1 MQDRPFPFSSRV
13 DSMAGVLTVPDE
25 HAFAAI
31 VESHRDEL
39 DRHCARLLRSPADA
53 EDALQETFLRAWRSL
68 HTCRA
73 SPRPWLYRIAT
84 NVCFDLLAARRTA
97 PMTVA
102 RVPEAVAPSEL
113 QPDAVVIAGETVEL
127 ALLTALRHLPARQH
141 ACLVMRDVLR
151 WSAKDTA
158 STLSL
163 SVAAANSAV
172 QRARGG
178 LREHLAADRL
188 DWARAT

>member
-1 MQDRPFPFSSRV
+1 MQDRPFPFGLPV
-13 DSMAGVLTVPDE
+13 ASMAAVLTVPNE

-68 HTCRA
+68 HTCHS
-73 SPRPWLYRIAT
+73 SPRPWLYRIAS

-97 PMTVA
+97 PVTVES
-102 RVPEAVAPSEL
+102 VPEAVAPSEHE
-113 QPDAVVIAGETVEL
+113 PDAVVIAAETVEL
-127 ALLTALRHLPARQH
+127 ALLTAVRHLPARQH

-158 STLSL
+158 TTLSL

-178 LREHLAADRL
+178 LREHLAEDRL
-188 DWARAT
+188 DWARCP

>member
-1 MQDRPFPFSSRV
+1 MQDRPFPFAVS
-13 DSMAGVLTVPDE
+13 DASMAAVLTAPEE
-25 HAFAAI
+25 HAFAVI

-53 EDALQETFLRAWRSL
+53 EDALQETFLRAWRAL
-68 HTCRA
+68 HTCRS

-97 PMTVA
+97 PVTVTVE
-102 RVPEAVAPSEL
+102 RVPEAVAPSEQ

-127 ALLTALRHLPARQH
+127 ALLTAVRHLPARQH

-151 WSAKDTA
+151 WSAADTA
-158 STLSL
+158 ATLSL
-163 SVAAANSAV
+163 
-172 QRARGG
+172 
-178 LREHLAADRL
+178 
-188 DWARAT
+188 

>member
-1 MQDRPFPFSSRV
+1 MQDRPFRFPV
-13 DSMAGVLTVPDE
+13 PVASMAAVLTVPDE

-68 HTCRA
+68 HRCCS

-84 NVCFDLLAARRTA
+84 NVCFDVLAARRTA
-97 PMTVA
+97 PVTVE

-127 ALLTALRHLPARQH
+127 ALLTAVRHLPARQH

-151 WSAKDTA
+151 WSARTP
-158 STLSL
+158 
-163 SVAAANSAV
+163 
-172 QRARGG
+172 RPRC
-178 LREHLAADRL
+178 R
-188 DWARAT
+188 

>member
-1 MQDRPFPFSSRV
+1 MQDRPFPFAMPV
-13 DSMAGVLTVPDE
+13 DSMAAVLTVPDD

-31 VESHRDEL
+31 VERHRDEL

-53 EDALQETFLRAWRSL
+53 EDALQETFLRAWRAL
-68 HTCRA
+68 HTCRS

-97 PMTVA
+97 PLTVE
-102 RVPEAVAPSEL
+102 RVPEAVAPSEQ
-113 QPDAVVIAGETVEL
+113 QPDAVVIAGETIEL
-127 ALLTALRHLPARQH
+127 ALLTAVRHLPARQH

-151 WSAKDTA
+151 WSAADTA
-158 STLSL
+158 TTLSL

-188 DWARAT
+188 DWARST

>member
-1 MQDRPFPFSSRV
+1 MQDRPFPFAAS
-13 DSMAGVLTVPDE
+13 DASMAAVLTAPDE
-25 HAFAAI
+25 HAFAVI

-68 HTCRA
+68 HTCRS

-84 NVCFDLLAARRTA
+84 NVCFDLLTARRKA
-97 PMTVA
+97 PVA
-102 RVPEAVAPSEL
+102 VEHVPEAPAPREQ
-113 QPDAVVIAGETVEL
+113 QPDAVAIAGETVEL
-127 ALLTALRHLPARQH
+127 ALLTAVRYLPAQQH

-151 WSAKDTA
+151 WSAQDTA
-158 STLSL
+158 TALSV
-163 SVAAANSAV
+163 SVAAANSSV

-188 DWARAT
+188 DWVRYA